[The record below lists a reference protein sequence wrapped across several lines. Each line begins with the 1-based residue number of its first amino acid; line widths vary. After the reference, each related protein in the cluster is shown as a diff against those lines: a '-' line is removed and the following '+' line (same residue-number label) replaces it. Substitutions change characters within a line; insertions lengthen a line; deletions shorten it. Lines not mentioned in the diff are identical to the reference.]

1 MKKIFAFALVLLS
14 LLLGCRSENQEE
26 AYVSKENTTHKSSIY
41 SELEN
46 YNKKTFN
53 ISEER
58 KGNGWRLGT
67 GWAVTTADIMAVVPA
82 FKICTGV
89 AAFITA
95 LSGGTAGPATAVG
108 VLVGTAFLA
117 GGASYGTYRGICAGG
132 VAMITDE
139 YLNNLYENNETRPT
153 IISFNERHT
162 KDASIKNNC
171 IVFTND
177 SIYEEIGQLHNL
189 FVSNTI
195 SHTFKSTNPI
205 TYSTTPPTEDP
216 GDLPPIVYE
225 EVNSYGLTCF
235 SDNDMVNMT
244 STINEKLEPF
254 RNSYNYKETIN
265 TFIANQY
272 LSENAAGILS
282 LFIDALTQYS
292 PDSEM
297 IGSTINTYKSKVKET
312 YELTKEEKDILIIA
326 FSVAES
332 TITYWSNFELFE

>member
-1 MKKIFAFALVLLS
+1 MLLP
-14 LLLGCRSENQEE
+14 LLFGCSSENQEE
-26 AYVSKENTTHKSSIY
+26 MYVPKENTIHNSSIY

-46 YNKKTFN
+46 YNKKVFN
-53 ISEER
+53 ISEQK
-58 KGNGWRLGT
+58 KGRGRRLGT
-67 GWAVTTADIMAVVPA
+67 GWAVATADIMAVAPA
-82 FKICTGV
+82 FKICKGV

-95 LSGGTAGPATAVG
+95 LSGGTAGPGAAIG
-108 VLVGTAFLA
+108 VLAGTAFLA
-117 GGASYGTYRGICAGG
+117 GGASYGVYRGICAGG

-162 KDASIKNNC
+162 KDASIKDNC

-205 TYSTTPPTEDP
+205 TYSITPPTEDP
-216 GDLPPIVYE
+216 DDLPPIVYE

-235 SDNDMVNMT
+235 SDDDMMDMT
-244 STINEKLEPF
+244 STLNEKLEPF

-282 LFIDALTQYS
+282 LFMDALTQYS
-292 PDSEM
+292 PDSET

-312 YELTKEEKDILIIA
+312 NELTEEEKNILIIA
-326 FSVAES
+326 FSVANS
-332 TITYWSNFELFE
+332 TITYWSNFGLFE